1 MAKAWGEGKE
11 DLEEVG
17 EDVTCYVVIDCSL
30 INPGEGPCP
39 SLKRTSK
46 VTSRKQS
53 RGNSAGVLKMRMKGA
68 QESQLFNDEETGIV

>member
-30 INPGEGPCP
+30 INPGEGPM
-39 SLKRTSK
+39 SIFEENLKSK
-46 VTSRKQS
+46 EQEAKQRKLCWCFE
-53 RGNSAGVLKMRMKGA
+53 N
-68 QESQLFNDEETGIV
+68 ETERSTGKPAV